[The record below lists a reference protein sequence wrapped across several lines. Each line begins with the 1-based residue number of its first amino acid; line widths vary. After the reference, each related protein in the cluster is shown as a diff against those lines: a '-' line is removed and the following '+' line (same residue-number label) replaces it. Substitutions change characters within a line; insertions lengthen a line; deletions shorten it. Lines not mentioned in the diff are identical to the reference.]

1 MRPIYPIDE
10 EQCRPFYG
18 HPVFIILKDGTELI
32 GTLSRLDKG
41 KLYLNETAA
50 GIQSNPSAPAK
61 SKRSGTGGRSLGKA
75 RSQAKKSGNPRTTAT
90 NETLPVPYPDSG
102 LFGGPFELDV
112 ASVGALIV
120 PS

>member
-1 MRPIYPIDE
+1 MRPIHPINE
-10 EQCRPFYG
+10 EQCRPYYG
-18 HPVFIILKDGTELI
+18 QPVFIILKDGTELV

-41 KLYLNETAA
+41 KLYLNEATA
-50 GIQSNPSAPAK
+50 GIQSNSSAPAK
-61 SKRSGTGGRSLGKA
+61 SKRSGANSSSLGKA
-75 RSQAKKSGNPRTTAT
+75 RSQAKKSDKLRTTAT
-90 NETLPVPYPDSG
+90 NEEFPEPYPDSE